1 MHYAVS
7 AKLPSIVDVLLKHHA
22 SPYALSAD
30 GKTPIVLAQGELHEV
45 QTLIQQFISNEPAQC
60 VLPGGLDRGA
70 VWLGSR
76 EAAYPQFATDRGF
89 TSVLSIFDR
98 GLVLRLLEQ
107 NHP

>member
-1 MHYAVS
+1 MGVS

-70 VWLGSR
+70 LWLGSR
-76 EAAYPQFATDRGF
+76 EAISAICNRPRLYIC
-89 TSVLSIFDR
+89 SIYF
-98 GLVLRLLEQ
+98 
-107 NHP
+107 